1 MKKRIRH
8 QADYRDKVSKE
19 KDFTD
24 SISKSKGAL
33 DKRFKADEELKLDF
47 DDKGFRTNKKTSFLN
62 EREASFKENSNTTWE
77 HIFSDEKGEHA
88 PKTISRANDN
98 NDDSKNLK
106 YKNNKNNIMKDPS
119 FTNVETRNE
128 LKSKHAK
135 ARFYNE
141 YQEKYMPKEE
151 TLGDSNE
158 SSYPNEKVTHPLED
172 TRKSF
177 ESNDVRSHDNK
188 SSEALSEKHKIGKFR
203 TDETRKSLRDQ
214 KIGSTDDI
222 VTKNPRDKPLS
233 DTIRLN
239 GESRKDILSDDKNID
254 ELKEKSK
261 TNARRLSH
269 KSLEN
274 QGKTK
279 SVANDKNIKDEKNTV
294 IKDKNKVK
302 NFAEDEV
309 FTRNRI
315 DDAKEE
321 LLKTKNKKF
330 KGKKSFK
337 SYKLVDKGS
346 SFVSSYMAHG
356 SDENAGAESVEKS
369 SDRLRDANRYVHKFN
384 LKKKNEK
391 LRKKAE
397 DKLEEKSKKIAFKRH
412 YKAEKSAL
420 KEELTMKERTSY
432 KHFLNKR
439 RMKKKLKES
448 YGVGF
453 KNKAKKLAIN
463 FVKGAKEQVIAK
475 GKMFLVLFA
484 GLLLLI
490 VVLFN
495 MGSIFGGIGNSVTTS
510 VITSTYL
517 SAPVVL
523 EEINSEFTSYETSL
537 QEKIATVRSDRPGYD
552 EYIFNLDDIGHD
564 KNVLLSYVTAKFG
577 EVKDVDKIS
586 DDLARLFN
594 TMYKLTYES
603 KTETRYRTVTR
614 YARDSNGKLYS
625 YEALESYE
633 WKKLIVTLK
642 KKDMDE
648 IAKQIFAPY
657 KDNLR
662 HYEILKKSRGN
673 MPGLVGYGEDNSSGN
688 LGNNEILDA
697 KDYQNPGLKFSDA
710 EVKKLFSEA
719 DKHIGKRY
727 VFGAN
732 GPANFDCSSFV
743 CWTFRN
749 SGVKNMPR
757 TTAYGIYK
765 NYCTP
770 ISPTEAK
777 PGDIIFFKGTY
788 DTGSPISHVGIYA
801 GNGMMVH
808 AGDPVQYTSINSN
821 YWKKHF
827 YGFGRPR

>member
-33 DKRFKADEELKLDF
+33 DKRFNGYDEVTDF
-47 DDKGFRTNKKTSFLN
+47 ERSDKKGFRSSKRTNTDDFNNNFGDN
-62 EREASFKENSNTTWE
+62 ENITWE
-77 HIFSDEKGEHA
+77 HIFPDEKGEHA
-88 PKTISRANDN
+88 PKTISRANAY
-98 NDDSKNLK
+98 NDDLK
-106 YKNNKNNIMKDPS
+106 SLNYKNNKNNLRQNSPLTDA
-119 FTNVETRNE
+119 VTRNE
-128 LKSKHAK
+128 IKSKRAK
-135 ARFYNE
+135 TRFYNE
-141 YQEKYMPKEE
+141 YQEKYMHGE
-151 TLGDSNE
+151 DSRTVANE
-158 SSYPNEKVTHPLED
+158 HSEIPNDDLLTNHKVNRAKT
-172 TRKSF
+172 
-177 ESNDVRSHDNK
+177 NDNLLT
-188 SSEALSEKHKIGKFR
+188 E
-203 TDETRKSLRDQ
+203 
-214 KIGSTDDI
+214 
-222 VTKNPRDKPLS
+222 NPRDKPLS
-233 DTIRLN
+233 KAVSLDGKRESLN
-239 GESRKDILSDDKNID
+239 VDAEANP
-254 ELKEKSK
+254 EFLKEKSK
-261 TNARRLSH
+261 VNARRLSR
-269 KSLEN
+269 KSLEE

-279 SVANDKNIKDEKNTV
+279 SLANDQNIKDDKDTI

-302 NFAEDEV
+302 NFTEDEV

-330 KGKKSFK
+330 KGKKSLK
-337 SYKLVDKGS
+337 SHKVIDKS
-346 SFVSSYMAHG
+346 SGFVSSYMAHG

-369 SDRLRDANRYVHKFN
+369 SDKIRDVNRYAHKFN

-391 LRKKAE
+391 LRQKAE
-397 DKLEEKSKKIAFKRH
+397 DKLEEKAQKIAFKRH

-420 KEELTMKERTSY
+420 KEELTRKERISY

-439 RMKKKLKES
+439 RMKKKMKES

-453 KNKAKKLAIN
+453 KNKTKKLAIN
-463 FVKGAKEQVIAK
+463 FVKGVKDQIISK
-475 GKMFLVLFA
+475 GKMFLVLL
-484 GLLLLI
+484 GGILI
-490 VVLFN
+490 LTVALFN

-510 VITSTYL
+510 VMASTYL

-523 EEINSEFTSYETSL
+523 EEINSEFTSYETAL
-537 QEKIATVRSDRPGYD
+537 QTKIENTKTDKPGYD
-552 EYIFNLDDIGHD
+552 EYIFNLDEIGHD
-564 KNVLLSYVTAKFG
+564 KNILLSYVTAKFG

-594 TMYKLTYES
+594 TMYKLTYET

-614 YARDSNGKLYS
+614 YRRTKEGEYES
-625 YEALESYE
+625 YLATESYE

-648 IAKQIFAPY
+648 IAKEVFAPY
-657 KDNLR
+657 KENLR
-662 HYEILKKSRGN
+662 HYEILKESRGN
-673 MPGLVGYGEDNSSGN
+673 MPGLVGYGEGGSIGN
-688 LGNNEILDA
+688 LESNEILDA

-727 VFGAN
+727 KFGAN

-757 TTAYGIYK
+757 TTALGIYR

-770 ISPTEAK
+770 ISPSEAK

-788 DTGSPISHVGIYA
+788 TTSSPISHVGIYA

-821 YWKKHF
+821 YWKRHF

>member
-1 MKKRIRH
+1 
-8 QADYRDKVSKE
+8 
-19 KDFTD
+19 
-24 SISKSKGAL
+24 
-33 DKRFKADEELKLDF
+33 
-47 DDKGFRTNKKTSFLN
+47 
-62 EREASFKENSNTTWE
+62 
-77 HIFSDEKGEHA
+77 
-88 PKTISRANDN
+88 
-98 NDDSKNLK
+98 
-106 YKNNKNNIMKDPS
+106 
-119 FTNVETRNE
+119 
-128 LKSKHAK
+128 
-135 ARFYNE
+135 
-141 YQEKYMPKEE
+141 
-151 TLGDSNE
+151 
-158 SSYPNEKVTHPLED
+158 
-172 TRKSF
+172 
-177 ESNDVRSHDNK
+177 
-188 SSEALSEKHKIGKFR
+188 
-203 TDETRKSLRDQ
+203 
-214 KIGSTDDI
+214 
-222 VTKNPRDKPLS
+222 
-233 DTIRLN
+233 
-239 GESRKDILSDDKNID
+239 
-254 ELKEKSK
+254 
-261 TNARRLSH
+261 
-269 KSLEN
+269 
-274 QGKTK
+274 
-279 SVANDKNIKDEKNTV
+279 
-294 IKDKNKVK
+294 
-302 NFAEDEV
+302 
-309 FTRNRI
+309 
-315 DDAKEE
+315 
-321 LLKTKNKKF
+321 
-330 KGKKSFK
+330 
-337 SYKLVDKGS
+337 
-346 SFVSSYMAHG
+346 
-356 SDENAGAESVEKS
+356 
-369 SDRLRDANRYVHKFN
+369 
-384 LKKKNEK
+384 
-391 LRKKAE
+391 
-397 DKLEEKSKKIAFKRH
+397 
-412 YKAEKSAL
+412 
-420 KEELTMKERTSY
+420 
-432 KHFLNKR
+432 
-439 RMKKKLKES
+439 
-448 YGVGF
+448 
-453 KNKAKKLAIN
+453 
-463 FVKGAKEQVIAK
+463 
-475 GKMFLVLFA
+475 
-484 GLLLLI
+484 
-490 VVLFN
+490 

-777 PGDIIFFKGTY
+777 HGDIIFFKGTY